1 MAATVVSRTVPD
13 AGAVSGNLLD
23 MIHLPSAVLGADGAV
38 ISINAS
44 LRAYAKLSRSESTL
58 PWARLVWP
66 EDMPAVL
73 LRLATA
79 VVERR
84 SVDIEC
90 RLLDGDG
97 VARWFRLSIQRLVD
111 GDAAT
116 DGRWLCIAI
125 DIDEMK
131 LKELEL
137 RQRAS
142 LQSEMLNVSVDCIK
156 LLSLDG
162 NLLHMNRAGCRALGV
177 DEHSSFGM
185 PWLDLLPEDVRTAA
199 RNALAVARSGVFT
212 RFLGRSQPPGQPVRY
227 WDNMLTPLMEPAGQ
241 PTVLICISRE
251 ITAERKA
258 LETLRISQERLA
270 MAVHVGGLGIWDFD
284 IQSGEFH
291 CDETW
296 HRIMGRDPKSPVRSI
311 AEFRT
316 FIHPDDVEMATEVS
330 QTAADLL
337 ASRQDYTITFRILH
351 PKDGVRWIRSVA
363 CLLNDAGVPL
373 RAVGFVVDITDS
385 RRAEMALQDANQAL
399 KNEHAVLA
407 RQSLQDPLTE
417 VANRRHLDSE
427 LQRLHSRMAETGESI
442 CVGMVDVDHFKAFND
457 HYGHVEGDAV
467 LRQVAG
473 ALRSVLRKGDFIARY
488 GGEEFAFI
496 LVDISDPESLLDRL
510 MKAVINLAV
519 PHAASP
525 LGHLSISCGCAV
537 FNAHDK
543 LLPQQLLA
551 KSDRALY
558 EAKTSGRNRYVIHRS
573 PSGAADNRES

>member
-1 MAATVVSRTVPD
+1 MATTVISRTASH
-13 AGAVSGNLLD
+13 AGAVSGNFLD
-23 MIHLPSAVLGADGAV
+23 MIHLPAALLGTDGQIV
-38 ISINAS
+38 SINPA
-44 LRAYAKLSRSESTL
+44 LRAYATLSRSEDTL
-58 PWARLVWP
+58 SWARLLWP
-66 EDMPAVL
+66 EDLPAFL
-73 LRLATA
+73 LQLATA
-79 VVERR
+79 VAERKPVEM
-84 SVDIEC
+84 EC

-97 VARWFRLSIQRLVD
+97 AARWFRLSMQRLVG

-116 DGRWLCIAI
+116 LGRWLCIAV

-142 LQSEMLNVSVDCIK
+142 LQSHMLNGSVDCIK
-156 LLSLDG
+156 LVSLDG
-162 NLLHMNRAGCRALGV
+162 NLIHMNRAGCSALGV

-185 PWLDLLPEDVRTAA
+185 PWLELLPEDVRTAA
-199 RNALAVARSGVFT
+199 RNALAVARSGVFA

-227 WDNMLTPLMEPAGQ
+227 WDNMLTPLMEPDGQ

-296 HRIMGRDPKSPVRSI
+296 HRIMGRDPKAPVRSI

-337 ASRQDYTITFRILH
+337 ATRQDYTVTFRILH
-351 PKDGVRWIRSVA
+351 PNEGVRWIRSVA
-363 CLLNDAGVPL
+363 CLLNDSGTPV
-373 RAVGFVVDITDS
+373 RAVGFIVDITDS
-385 RRAEMALQDANQAL
+385 RRAELALQDANRAL

-427 LQRLHSRMAETGESI
+427 LQRLYARMTETGEAF

-467 LRQVAG
+467 LRQVAA

-496 LVDISDPESLLDRL
+496 LVDIGDPESLLDR
-510 MKAVINLAV
+510 MIKAVTSLAV

-537 FNAHDK
+537 FNAHIR

-551 KSDRALY
+551 RSDRALY

-573 PSGAADNRES
+573 PSGAEDRGQL